1 MSAGRPVG
9 DQPDVPLDAVAH
21 GTEIGH
27 IQSLH
32 TARRHRVTVAT
43 SPEARPR
50 SATTVTLPRHLW
62 WSGLRRFDLADPVD
76 RRRVYELVLREGTA
90 ADVRAHVTRDGL
102 RDCLDDLVLP
112 AHLRRLWQEVL
123 GAG

>member
-1 MSAGRPVG
+1 MER
-9 DQPDVPLDAVAH
+9 
-21 GTEIGH
+21 
-27 IQSLH
+27 
-32 TARRHRVTVAT
+32 
-43 SPEARPR
+43 
-50 SATTVTLPRHLW
+50 
-62 WSGLRRFDLADPVD
+62 LRRFDLADPVD

>member
-62 WSGLRRFDLADPVD
+62 WSGLRRFDSPTLW
-76 RRRVYELVLREGTA
+76 TA
-90 ADVRAHVTRDGL
+90 GGCTSWCSAKGPPPTCAPT
-102 RDCLDDLVLP
+102 
-112 AHLRRLWQEVL
+112 
-123 GAG
+123 